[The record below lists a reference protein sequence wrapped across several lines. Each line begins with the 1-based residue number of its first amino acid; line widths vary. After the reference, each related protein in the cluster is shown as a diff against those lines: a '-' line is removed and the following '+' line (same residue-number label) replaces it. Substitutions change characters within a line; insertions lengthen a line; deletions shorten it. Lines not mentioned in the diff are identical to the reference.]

1 MVLKNVTVSR
11 KADLSYGGRV
21 SKRTVVMA
29 GGEMK
34 SLGLVQPG
42 TYRLTTEAPEII
54 EITQGHCRVKLPGDQ
69 AWVDYEAGQSFDVSA
84 DSQFEIEVEDV
95 LDYISH
101 VNTSSGS

>member
-11 KADLSYGGRV
+11 KAELSYGGRV

-42 TYRLTTEAPEII
+42 TYRLTTEAAETI
-54 EITQGHCRVKLPGDQ
+54 EISQGHCRVKLPGDQ
-69 AWVDYEAGQSFDVSA
+69 AWVDYEAGQSFEVPA

-101 VNTSSGS
+101 VDTGSGP